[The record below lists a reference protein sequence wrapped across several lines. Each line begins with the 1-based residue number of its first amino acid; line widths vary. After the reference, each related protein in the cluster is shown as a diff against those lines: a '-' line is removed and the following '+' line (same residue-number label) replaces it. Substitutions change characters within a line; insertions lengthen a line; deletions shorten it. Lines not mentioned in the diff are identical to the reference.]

1 MSHRYFANE
10 HMAVETNAKV
20 MKDTH
25 YSHHTGTGYTLKQPQ
40 ENIRIIP
47 SIKKK
52 NQRDDFIK
60 TTGMQLR
67 LTHNKDHM
75 PSESVSPSLYIL
87 NLN

>member
-1 MSHRYFANE
+1 MSHRYFANK

-52 NQRDDFIK
+52 PK
-60 TTGMQLR
+60 GMISLR
-67 LTHNKDHM
+67 LQECN
-75 PSESVSPSLYIL
+75 
-87 NLN
+87 